1 MPMVEGTRRVE
12 FGTTGFYPA
21 FTGADMAREAEEMGF
36 DIQCFSENH
45 SRVPDCFGEMRDAA
59 RATEGIALMCGPVNF
74 LTRDPGV
81 VASSLLPLQVISGGR
96 AICGIASGDSAAS
109 AAGRRPQRIDAM
121 ARDLAALRAYL
132 HGGEAVVGDHA
143 TRIEWATG
151 LSIPPPPIQ
160 MACSGP
166 RAIALA
172 ARLAD
177 RIYLGIGTNPE
188 RMAWALRIIDDAAAE
203 AGRDRSEVRVGAF
216 APLAITR
223 DRPSGRASI
232 RTRVAA
238 WAHMCSGRGTDL
250 SQQPEI
256 LRRVTS
262 VLRDGYDYN
271 FHHPGAPAEN
281 PNTAVCDEEFG
292 DWMGIGGPPSYVVD
306 RLGELV
312 SMGVDFFVT
321 ALPLAEK
328 DLFAA
333 EVMPQVRAAAR

>member
-1 MPMVEGTRRVE
+1 MPGTGGPQVE

-21 FTGADMAREAEEMGF
+21 FTGAAMAREAEDMGF

-45 SRVPDCFGEMRDAA
+45 SRVPDSFGEMRDAA
-59 RATEGIALMCGPVNF
+59 RETQRIRLMCGPVNF

-81 VASSLLPLQVISGGR
+81 VASAILPVQVLSGGR
-96 AICGIASGDSAAS
+96 AICGVASGDSAAS
-109 AAGRRPQRIDAM
+109 AAGRHPQKIDAM
-121 ARDLAALRAYL
+121 ARDLEALRAYL
-132 HGGEAVVGDHA
+132 HGGEANVGDHP
-143 TRIEWATG
+143 TRLEWAAG
-151 LSIPPPPIQ
+151 LSIDPPPIQ

-166 RAIALA
+166 RSIDLA
-172 ARLAD
+172 GRLSD
-177 RIYLGIGTNPE
+177 RVYLGIGTNPE
-188 RMAWALRIIDDAAAE
+188 RVAWALRIIDDSVAR
-203 AGRDRSEVRVGAF
+203 AGRDRNRVRVGLF
-216 APLAITR
+216 APLAITK

-256 LRRVTS
+256 LRRVTT

-271 FHHPGAPAEN
+271 FHHPGAPSEN

-292 DWMGIGGPPSYVVD
+292 DWMGVGGPPSFVVD

-312 SMGVDFFVT
+312 GMGVDYFVT
-321 ALPLAEK
+321 ALPPAEK
-328 DLFAA
+328 ELFAG
-333 EVMPQVRAAAR
+333 EVMPHVRAVRA

>member
-1 MPMVEGTRRVE
+1 RRGNRRRHRRVRRAPLEDPAAGRAARRAPRCAGRRRAGGGYGLMPMAEGARQVE

-21 FTGADMAREAEEMGF
+21 FTGADMTREAEEMGF

-59 RATEGIALMCGPVNF
+59 RTTDRIALMCGPVNF

-81 VASSLLPLQVISGGR
+81 VASSLLPVQVISGGR

-109 AAGRRPQRIDAM
+109 AAGRRPQRIAAM
-121 ARDLAALRAYL
+121 A
-132 HGGEAVVGDHA
+132 
-143 TRIEWATG
+143 
-151 LSIPPPPIQ
+151 
-160 MACSGP
+160 

-203 AGRDRSEVRVGAF
+203 AGSDRGELRVGAF

-262 VLRDGYDYN
+262 VLRDGYDYS
-271 FHHPGAPAEN
+271 FHHPGAQ
-281 PNTAVCDEEFG
+281 
-292 DWMGIGGPPSYVVD
+292 IG
-306 RLGELV
+306 R
-312 SMGVDFFVT
+312 
-321 ALPLAEK
+321 
-328 DLFAA
+328 
-333 EVMPQVRAAAR
+333 